1 MGKKNARRR
10 KCENKV
16 RYGTMEGAAAGI
28 DRLREVKKVTELLT
42 PYKCGFCQ
50 GWHFG
55 HPPARVLK
63 RIRTQL
69 LAKAA

>member
-16 RYGTMEGAAAGI
+16 RYSSMEGAAEGI
-28 DRLREVKKVTELLT
+28 ERLREVKKVTELLT
-42 PYKCGFCQ
+42 PYPCGFCQ

-55 HPPARVLK
+55 HPPHRVLK
-63 RIRTQL
+63 RIREQL
-69 LAKAA
+69 LKAA

>member
-1 MGKKNARRR
+1 MGKKIARRR

-16 RYGTMEGAAAGI
+16 RYITEAGAIQGI
-28 DRLREVKKVTELLT
+28 ERLREVTKHQDLLT
-42 PYKCGFCQ
+42 TYKCGFCQ

-63 RIRTQL
+63 RIREAL
-69 LAKAA
+69 LKKAA